1 MPIKLDL
8 KSRFQR
14 LLEKNNLVSGKLIS
28 RQLTYIVDAEI
39 LRIFHLQLKD
49 KFPTLR
55 DSFCILAIGGYGRM
69 ELAPHSDLD
78 ILYLHNELDEQ
89 ILIEVISEIN
99 TSLFDAGK
107 VVGHSCRTI
116 KECFENL
123 DNINSF
129 YAMIDSRFIV
139 GSEKLFQEY
148 QESFLKKLPTE
159 TTEFYNSTKLKSLE
173 NIVQSQK
180 PLLVAEPN
188 LKHGALGLRDIQAMY
203 WIEKS
208 LHFIPSLS
216 GLAMIPIF
224 SRGEVR
230 ELESAYDFL
239 LKTRIGIHYL
249 ENHPSDRMGLTLQP
263 ELAYYL
269 GFGKK
274 GSIQSIESMMNTL
287 YLHQKEILS
296 FIGIYL
302 DYKKQKTNSKNLTTN
317 EFNLVEENKF
327 LYPPQIG
334 NLFSNPETLYGDILH
349 LFYISHKLNLDL
361 SQTLISEIK
370 FASNFLQEDFKNS
383 SISIDFFLK
392 ILRESKT
399 PGKLLTV
406 MHRCNVLGKFIP
418 EFGACTNFSLFSYHH
433 EYPVDEHSLFILR
446 ELDLLLL
453 NQFDDKE
460 IQEIFNKTE
469 KIDVLALAILLHD
482 AGKVKSGD
490 HCQYGSELASAVG
503 ERLGLVEEDINL
515 LRFLVEIHIHM
526 SELTSKRD
534 ISDPKL
540 VSDFGNLMGDENRL
554 RLLYILTIIDTKSV
568 GPNVLT
574 NWKKAILHSLFSKTL
589 DYLKNRNQIQ
599 SMNQTEQS
607 LELLKIH
614 LIQKENL
621 PKEVLE
627 LILNYIS
634 TLNPKQY
641 VNYFTPRRIMQ
652 HFLYFMECKKKPNF
666 DSFIEFEREP
676 SFVNI
681 TVYSKDN
688 RFLLSDITG
697 TVTAESLN
705 VIGMRSFKKD
715 SDFVITF
722 IQLSDSYGSENIEE
736 GKLEKLKE
744 SLELVLSQKIDV
756 EKLLESGGSWGYFH
770 SIPDGMVEKK
780 VEFNNQISEEYT
792 ILDILL
798 PDSLGLLYNLIKI
811 ILSNDLQLHYLRV
824 STSADYAYDSF
835 YLKTST
841 GNKIEDTGIHKKV
854 ESEIL
859 NLSNKISEINYIE
872 F

>member
-14 LLEKNNLVSGKLIS
+14 VLEKNNLVSGKLIS

-39 LRIFHLQLKD
+39 LRIFHSQLKD
-49 KFPTLR
+49 KFPTLK
-55 DSFCILAIGGYGRM
+55 DNFCILAIGGYGRM
-69 ELAPHSDLD
+69 ELVPHSDID
-78 ILYLHNELDEQ
+78 ILYLHNDLSDQ

-116 KECFENL
+116 QECFENL

-139 GSEKLFQEY
+139 GSEKLFKEY
-148 QESFLKKLPTE
+148 QDSFLKKLPTE
-159 TTEFYNSTKLKSLE
+159 TTEFYNSTKLKNLE
-173 NIVQSQK
+173 NIIQSKK

-188 LKHGALGLRDIQAMY
+188 LKHGALGLRDVQAIY

-208 LHFIPSLS
+208 LNFIPSLS

-224 SRGEVR
+224 TRGEVR

-239 LKTRIGIHYL
+239 LRARIGLHYL
-249 ENHPSDRMGLTLQP
+249 ENHQSDRMGLTLQP
-263 ELAYYL
+263 ELAEYL
-269 GFGKK
+269 GFGPK
-274 GSIQSIESMMNTL
+274 GNLQSIESMMNTL

-317 EFNLVEENKF
+317 ELNLVEENKF
-327 LYPPQIG
+327 LYPPSIG
-334 NLFSNPETLYGDILH
+334 NLFSNPETLYGDVLH
-349 LFYISHKLNLDL
+349 IFYISHKLNLDL
-361 SQTLISEIK
+361 SQTLIAEIK

-383 SISIDFFLK
+383 PIAIDFFLK

-399 PGKLLTV
+399 PGKLLTD

-453 NQFDDKE
+453 IQFGDNE
-460 IQEIFNKTE
+460 VQEIFNK
-469 KIDVLALAILLHD
+469 IDKVDILALAILLHD
-482 AGKVKSGD
+482 AGKVKQGD
-490 HCQYGSELASAVG
+490 HCQYGSELAFAVG
-503 ERLGLVEEDINL
+503 ERLGLVEKDINL

-526 SELTSKRD
+526 SELTTKRD

-540 VSDFGNLMGDENRL
+540 ISDFGNLMADENRL

-574 NWKKAILHSLFSKTL
+574 NWKKANLHSLFIKTL

-599 SMNQTEQS
+599 SLNHTEQS

-614 LIQKENL
+614 LKQKENL
-621 PKEVLE
+621 SEDILN
-627 LILNYIS
+627 LILNFIKS
-634 TLNPKQY
+634 LNPKQY

-652 HFLYFMECKKKPNF
+652 HFLYYIECQKKSDF
-666 DSFIEFEREP
+666 ESFIEFEREP

-736 GKLEKLKE
+736 EKLEKLKQNLE
-744 SLELVLSQKIDV
+744 SVLSKKTDV
-756 EKLLESGGSWGYFH
+756 EKLLESGGSWGSYH
-770 SIPDGMVEKK
+770 NIPYGMVEKK
-780 VEFNNQISEEYT
+780 VEYNNIISDEYT
-792 ILDILL
+792 VLDILL

-835 YLKTST
+835 YIKTLK
-841 GNKIEDTGIHKKV
+841 GNKIEETVIQKKV

-859 NLSNKISEINYIE
+859 NLSNKVSEINYIE